1 MSTKDMLRIL
11 VVDDMSTSRGLI
23 IQALEWMGLG
33 SIDHCADGH
42 AALQKMSAAPVHM
55 VISDYNMPGMDGLQL
70 LQVLRSTQQTA
81 RTGFILITGTTDGAV
96 IDRGKSLGMNNFLKK
111 PFSPTALRACIEQ
124 VVGPLG

>member
-1 MSTKDMLRIL
+1 MSTKDMLRVL

-23 IQALEWMGLG
+23 IQALEWMGIG
-33 SIDHCADGH
+33 SIDHCADGQ

-70 LQVLRSTQQTA
+70 LQVLRGTQATA

-96 IDRGKSLGMNNFLKK
+96 IDRGKALGMNNFLKK
-111 PFSPTALRACIEQ
+111 PFSPTALKACIEQ
-124 VVGPLG
+124 VVGPL